1 MTVSTRRHRG
11 MTSSQKATIF
21 GACMITMVCFS
32 LFMAVL
38 NSDPIVLG
46 TEINTN
52 GQMEYLCLGRTCEDV
67 F

>member
-1 MTVSTRRHRG
+1 

-38 NSDPIVLG
+38 NSNPIVLG